1 MKSQV
6 VFDRWVKKQAH
17 MAEIRE
23 ALKRWRDGV
32 DKPLPGDDELI
43 LEGGRRDAKL
53 WTARHL
59 REERKY
65 EKLPR
70 EQRVRYDV
78 SKGLFYREQH
88 DAVTDDDG
96 TRRREW
102 RRNYIESS
110 TAPEYMHAITTA
122 VSEEEELQRIK
133 DFLDEEPDPIK
144 AAMSALGAI
153 GGKVKSVA
161 KARAARRNG
170 KLGGRPRKAT
180 R

>member
-1 MKSQV
+1 MKSQA
-6 VFDRWVKKQAH
+6 VFDRWVKKLARQQEI
-17 MAEIRE
+17 AEARQRFVAYE
-23 ALKRWRDGV
+23 
-32 DKPLPGDDELI
+32 PLPGDDELI

-53 WTARHL
+53 SATRHL

-65 EKLPR
+65 AALPR
-70 EQRVRYDV
+70 EQRIRYDV
-78 SKGLFYREQH
+78 LKGLFYREQH
-88 DAVTDDDG
+88 DAVTNDDG

-102 RRNYIESS
+102 RRDYIESS
-110 TAPEYMHAITTA
+110 TAPEYMHAFQQA

-133 DFLDEEPDPIK
+133 DFLNEEPEPTR